1 MAWSTLVGVN
11 PHMYPFV
18 SIRVLKNTYRVKV
31 NNSKAQRN
39 LKMKSESKQIWVC
52 IEMMN
57 VQVLRVEDGK
67 KTCHKNVQNP
77 MPQAIPNIT
86 MGKIIPRYTYDW
98 VYRHISHQET
108 IKPYKTQVSQ
118 RECSSHLS
126 QTPDPC
132 TWPISVGP
140 LPTWRGRMSLVPQP
154 WRCDVPGPSC
164 SATSPKGDHPKIV
177 GEEALK
183 KGTWW
188 MRCARTKSRLVWLGP
203 YIFIWPEGASIP
215 TYGCVFIHG

>member
-1 MAWSTLVGVN
+1 M
-11 PHMYPFV
+11 
-18 SIRVLKNTYRVKV
+18 

-39 LKMKSESKQIWVC
+39 LKMKSESKQIRVC

-108 IKPYKTQVSQ
+108 IKPRCPNGTVLLISANCQTLARGQSLLGLCQ
-118 RECSSHLS
+118 R
-126 QTPDPC
+126 
-132 TWPISVGP
+132 
-140 LPTWRGRMSLVPQP
+140 
-154 WRCDVPGPSC
+154 
-164 SATSPKGDHPKIV
+164 
-177 GEEALK
+177 
-183 KGTWW
+183 
-188 MRCARTKSRLVWLGP
+188 
-203 YIFIWPEGASIP
+203 GA
-215 TYGCVFIHG
+215 GG